1 MLGKW
6 QSFILG
12 HMKAILNKKVY
23 FVLLILVIASLPWH
37 EHLNG
42 VCTLLLMLWTFL
54 YNLYYR
60 PVWHEWRERPWMLLH
75 WAWYALFAI
84 GLLWTA
90 DYSEGIFNLEV
101 HMLLVL
107 VPWMWATALPLH
119 KREFHGLMWVFV
131 VSVLLTLPYM
141 LWGIIPFYLKYR
153 EINMWLITQTTPFH
167 HGFLGM
173 YWVSS
178 LWMVAYLLSR
188 KRAAALFFI
197 FYYLLVMSV
206 LLLINAKAALI
217 AFAALSFL
225 APCFWLSSF
234 KQYRKHLALSVAVG
248 FAVLLCLFLV
258 GIKVWQGTNY
268 HYQVDSSVNLRSAFD
283 LTGFLQYSFYHRL
296 GQWHCGV
303 EVWTQDWQT
312 FLFGVGTGDATQAL
326 NACYTAN
333 DWDWLQ
339 GYSTHNE
346 FLEEAVRHGLIGL
359 LLLLAVFLYPVI
371 RSIRRGN
378 YWYVLQSVAFFAA
391 LMVDCYLSNQK
402 GIVWYMWIGS
412 LWYWLPQY
420 RSSLPDS
427 ESEV

>member
-1 MLGKW
+1 
-6 QSFILG
+6 
-12 HMKAILNKKVY
+12 MKAILNKKVY

-42 VCTLLLMLWTFL
+42 ACTLLLMLWTFL
-54 YNLYYR
+54 YNIYYR
-60 PVWHEWRERPWMLLH
+60 PAWHEWRERSWMLLH

-107 VPWMWATALPLH
+107 VPWMWATVRYEIKQKYFLLMSFLLSASLALGVFIWNIYQSHLAGEPLSM
-119 KREFHGLMWVFV
+119 K
-131 VSVLLTLPYM
+131 
-141 LWGIIPFYLKYR
+141 
-153 EINMWLITQTTPFH
+153 LITEAAPFH
-167 HGFLGM
+167 HGFIGM
-173 YWVSS
+173 YWCSAILIATLVASKSHNWLFKGLYGVGIVIFLAGIIMANAKGAILAIFAIIVMAVILRVLSKKLIVALWGIGVPLLLVSFVLAIH
-178 LWMVAYLLSR
+178 LWDETSYSFKLNYLLNYQSPFDNI
-188 KRAAALFFI
+188 L
-197 FYYLLVMSV
+197 
-206 LLLINAKAALI
+206 
-217 AFAALSFL
+217 AFL
-225 APCFWLSSF
+225 
-234 KQYRKHLALSVAVG
+234 K
-248 FAVLLCLFLV
+248 
-258 GIKVWQGTNY
+258 N
-268 HYQVDSSVNLRSAFD
+268 
-283 LTGFLQYSFYHRL
+283 SFYHRL

-378 YWYVLQSVAFFAA
+378 YWYVLQSVAFFVA

-412 LWYWLPQY
+412 LWYWLPAI
-420 RSSLPDS
+420 DKK
-427 ESEV
+427 